1 MSFFLVGIA
10 GSAQD
15 SEFVV
20 GQEPLL
26 IGSAPGNHVL
36 IRHIAVAPRH
46 CRLELTTPRIQN
58 HDSKEPQTKT
68 ANGVLLSRSDPSAI
82 IFVNGLPVTRAI
94 LHPEDTLQVGPATFK
109 LESRDSAANP
119 AVPNLVIDERH
130 EFSPSLLLTREE
142 LLKAPVSC
150 TDVIAPVNEPRA
162 WKALVKIVTAVNA
175 IEGLVALE
183 GPLLEMLLEFLP
195 IEAGAIMLRDSPS
208 AALSPL
214 CSWRNDHSQTVV
226 VPRSL
231 IQQTELGTAMLGE
244 LRTHGAQ
251 SNTRSVLAA
260 PMMVFDH
267 ATGLIYLEGKENAFG
282 RADLEFLFAIASNAA
297 TALEHARQ
305 RERLARENLSLRA
318 QLQGEH
324 LIVGEH
330 PSLRKVYQQIVK
342 AAPGNSTVLIT
353 GESGTGKELV
363 ARAIHSNSARSGKA
377 FVAIN
382 CAALTE
388 TLLESELFGHEK
400 GSFTGASSQRLGVI
414 ETADGGTLFLDEVSE
429 MSPAMQTKLL
439 RVLQERE
446 FERVGG
452 RRPIKVDVRVIA
464 ASNRDLEAAIKAG
477 AFRQDLFYR
486 LNVIGIRLPSLRE
499 RQSDIP
505 LLAAHFAAKHAPGNA
520 RAVRGLSEAAKACLL
535 NYSWPGNVR
544 ELENAIEHAIVLGES
559 ELIGPEDLPEAIL
572 EAVPPSDSSQTTY
585 HAALRRTKRQLIVS
599 AVAQANGSYVKA
611 AQQLGVHPNYLH
623 RLIRMMGL
631 KPELEKRAAGGR

>member
-10 GSAQD
+10 GPAQD
-15 SEFVV
+15 SEFAISE
-20 GQEPLL
+20 EPLL
-26 IGSAPGNHVL
+26 IGSAPGNHLL
-36 IRHIAVAPRH
+36 INHIAVAPRH
-46 CRLELTTPRIQN
+46 CCLESRR
-58 HDSKEPQTKT
+58 D
-68 ANGVLLSRSDPSAI
+68 GVLLSRSDSSAI
-82 IFVNGLPVTRAI
+82 TFVNGLPVTRAI
-94 LHPEDTLQVGPATFK
+94 LRPQDTLKIGPATFRVG
-109 LESRDSAANP
+109 SRAEAENT
-119 AVPNLVIDERH
+119 AVPKLIIDEYY
-130 EFSPSLLLTREE
+130 EFSPTLLLTREE
-142 LLKAPVSC
+142 LLKAPAPC
-150 TDVIAPVNEPRA
+150 TDGAVRADDPRA

-183 GPLLEMLLEFLP
+183 GPLLEMLGEFLP
-195 IEAGAIMLRDSPS
+195 IEAGAIMLRDSTS
-208 AALSPL
+208 NGLSPL
-214 CSWRNDHSQTVV
+214 CSWRSDHPQTVV
-226 VPRSL
+226 VPRGV
-231 IQQTELGTAMLGE
+231 IQQTMELGTAVLGK
-244 LRTHGAQ
+244 LQTQNATTQ
-251 SNTRSVLAA
+251 SITRSVLAA

-267 ATGLIYLEGKENAFG
+267 AAGLIYLEGKPSAFG
-282 RADLEFLFAIASNAA
+282 RAHLEFLFVIAANAA
-297 TALEHARQ
+297 TALEHARE

-330 PSLRKVYQQIVK
+330 PSLRKVYQQILK
-342 AAPGNSTVLIT
+342 AAPGNATVLIT

-363 ARAIHSNSARSGKA
+363 ARAIHSNSPRSGEA

-400 GSFTGASSQRLGVI
+400 GSFTGATSQRLGVI

-452 RRPIKVDVRVIA
+452 RRPIRVDVRIIA
-464 ASNRDLEAAIKAG
+464 ASNRDLEAAVKGG

-486 LNVIGIRLPSLRE
+486 LNVICIRLPALRE

-505 LLAAHFAAKHAPGNA
+505 LLAAHFAAKHAPGCA

-535 NYSWPGNVR
+535 TYSWPGNVR

-572 EAVPPSDSSQTTY
+572 EAVPPPDSSQATY
-585 HAALRRTKRQLIVS
+585 HGALLQTKRQLILS

-623 RLIRMMGL
+623 RLIRTMGL
-631 KPELEKRAAGGR
+631 KPELEKRVASGR